1 MKILLFLSCFSDG
14 ITLKM
19 LDEALQYYPFLNL
32 QKNWPVLI
40 FLLSSM
46 SLEDA
51 FIDEDMF
58 DSLSLVYM
66 EQSSLGSSD
75 YDIICDFIAKN
86 DCFGESFLVFRKI
99 KLFKADELFLFV
111 HPRIRSILLKTSF
124 AEIQVAHILSDV
136 VRFHRIVSK
145 SIVQAL
151 QVNMNAFE
159 DVLDFSSLN
168 KSVLWSREAKTSQEL
183 YLPSFLDEAETPVFF
198 LKHILQFYQSSFTEL
213 FTATGNLSLETAFNE
228 LSTNED
234 NRLLPEFVEDLT
246 DCALKILTA
255 FRQCGFELETDEMV
269 EVVRSLYLNNS
280 KKKLLAGLICR
291 IELFL
296 IDFTF
301 RSLKLSSSLLSQ
313 KYSFNTI
320 WELCFS
326 VEELIQSTFD
336 DQYQRYAADYPA

>member
-1 MKILLFLSCFSDG
+1 M
-14 ITLKM
+14 M

-32 QKNWPVLI
+32 HKNWPVLI
-40 FLLSSM
+40 FLFSSM
-46 SLEDA
+46 SLENA
-51 FIDEDMF
+51 FVDEELF

-66 EQSSLGSSD
+66 EQSSLALSD
-75 YDIICDFIAKN
+75 YHIICDFVAKS
-86 DCFGESFLVFRKI
+86 DTFGETFLVFRKV
-99 KLFKADELFLFV
+99 KLFKSDELFVCV
-111 HPRIRSILLKTSF
+111 HPRIRQILLKTTF
-124 AEIQVAHILSDV
+124 PEVQVCQVLSDV
-136 VRFHRIVSK
+136 IKFHRLVSS

-151 QVNMNAFE
+151 QTHMAAFE

-168 KSVLWSREAKTSQEL
+168 KSVLWSREARTSEEMF
-183 YLPSFLDEAETPVFF
+183 LPSFLDEAEAPLFF
-198 LKHILQFYQSSFTEL
+198 LRHILQFYQSSFTEL
-213 FTATGNLSLETAFNE
+213 FTTAGNLSLETAFDE
-228 LSTNED
+228 LSTED
-234 NRLLPEFVEDLT
+234 KSAQLAEFLEDLT
-246 DCALKILTA
+246 DSALQILTA

-269 EVVRSLYLNNS
+269 EVFRSLYLNNS
-280 KKKLLAGLICR
+280 KKKMLAGLICR

-336 DQYQRYAADYPA
+336 DQYQR